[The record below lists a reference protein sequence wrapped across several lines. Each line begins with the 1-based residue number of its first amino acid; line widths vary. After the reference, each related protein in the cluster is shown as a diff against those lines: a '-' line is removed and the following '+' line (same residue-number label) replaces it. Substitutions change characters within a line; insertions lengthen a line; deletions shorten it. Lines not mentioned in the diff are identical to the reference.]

1 MLGFSRSPV
10 MCNWCPRGGVHYPL
24 LSSFC
29 NHLLTV
35 EYWIPPAMQHSYP
48 LPFMACTGFGYFRN
62 PIRPVCY
69 TATFYLVHLVPS

>member
-69 TATFYLVHLVPS
+69 TATFI